1 MAGHEIGDDPSD
13 ADVAISPAAP
23 TFSFELW
30 PPRSPAAEEALQ
42 VHLGRLVAS
51 RPDFISVTYGAS
63 GSSRDGSLGV
73 LRHLLENTDVSPM
86 AHFTAVG
93 STFAD
98 ASQLLREFLDAGITS
113 FLALRGDP
121 PDGVPEEEL
130 VLGDFRS
137 ASELVQLI
145 HGVQREREPFVAH
158 EVRGFPGAKR
168 LGSGRKVTIA
178 VAAFPNGHP
187 LSRSRA
193 QDIDTL
199 LAKEAAGANL
209 AITQLFFE
217 ADDYLQLVD
226 DARAAGVT
234 MPILPGIQ
242 PVLSEKRLHRVLELS
257 GEAMPTDLLHA
268 LRESADPASVGIA
281 HAAALSHAV
290 LAGGAPGIHLYTSN
304 RSEAPLA
311 ILDDVGLLTSREI
324 PA

>member
-1 MAGHEIGDDPSD
+1 MAGHEIGDTPIESE
-13 ADVAISPAAP
+13 ATVEPARP

-42 VHLGRLVAS
+42 VHLARLVATH
-51 RPDFISVTYGAS
+51 PDFISVTYGAN
-63 GSSRDGSLGV
+63 GSSRDGSLAV
-73 LRHLLENTDVSPM
+73 LRHLIENTDVPPM

-98 ASQLLREFLDAGITS
+98 AAELLREFLDAGITR

-121 PDGVPEEEL
+121 PAGVPESEL

-145 HGVQREREPFVAH
+145 HRVHREREPFVTH
-158 EVRGFPGAKR
+158 EMRGFPGAKR
-168 LGSGRKVTIA
+168 LGSRRKVTIA

-187 LSRSRA
+187 LSRTRA

-209 AITQLFFE
+209 AITQLFFH
-217 ADDYLQLVD
+217 ADDYRRLVD

-242 PVLSEKRLHRVLELS
+242 PVLSEKQLHRVLELS
-257 GEAMPTDLLHA
+257 GEAMPTELLHA
-268 LRESADPASVGIA
+268 LRAADDPASVGIA
-281 HAAALSHAV
+281 HAAALSGEV
-290 LAGGAPGIHLYTSN
+290 LAAGAPGIHLYTSN

-311 ILDDVGLLTSREI
+311 ILGEVGLLTSREI

>member
-1 MAGHEIGDDPSD
+1 MAGHEIGDDPVPFDVPGD
-13 ADVAISPAAP
+13 ASRP

-42 VHLGRLVAS
+42 FHLARLVAAH
-51 RPDFISVTYGAS
+51 PDFISVTYGAN
-63 GSSRDGSLGV
+63 GSSREGSLAI

-93 STFAD
+93 SSFAD
-98 ASQLLREFLDAGITS
+98 ASQLVRDFLDAGITS

-121 PDGVPEEEL
+121 PAGVPEEEL

-145 HGVQREREPFVAH
+145 HGVQREREPFVTH
-158 EVRGFPGAKR
+158 EVRGFPSAKR
-168 LGSGRKVTIA
+168 LGTGRSVTIA

-187 LSRSRA
+187 LSRSRS

-217 ADDYLQLVD
+217 ADDYLQLVH

-242 PVLSEKRLHRVLELS
+242 PVLSEQRLHRVLQLS
-257 GEAMPTDLLHA
+257 GEAMPIELLRA
-268 LRESADPASVGIA
+268 LRAAEDPAAVGIA
-281 HAAALSHAV
+281 HATALSRDV

>member
-1 MAGHEIGDDPSD
+1 MAGHEIGDAPIEP
-13 ADVAISPAAP
+13 DVAREPAGP
-23 TFSFELW
+23 TFSFELF
-30 PPRSPAAEEALQ
+30 PPRSPAAEEALHA
-42 VHLGRLVAS
+42 HLARLVAS
-51 RPDFISVTYGAS
+51 RPDFISVTYGAN
-63 GSSRDGSLGV
+63 GSNRDVSLGV
-73 LRHLLENTDVSPM
+73 LRHLLENTDVPPM

-98 ASQLLREFLDAGITS
+98 ASRLVREFLDAGITS

-121 PDGVPEEEL
+121 PPGVPDEEL

-145 HGVQREREPFVAH
+145 HAVQREREPFLTQ
-158 EVRGFPGAKR
+158 EVRGFPGARR
-168 LGSGRKVTIA
+168 LRPGRSVTIA

-217 ADDYLQLVD
+217 ADDYLSLVE

-242 PVLSEKRLHRVLELS
+242 PVLNEQRLHRILELTS
-257 GEAMPTDLLHA
+257 VPMPHRLLRDIRA
-268 LRESADPASVGIA
+268 ASEPVSVGIA
-281 HAAALSHAV
+281 HAAALARAV
-290 LAGGAPGIHLYTSN
+290 LDGGAPGIHLYTSN

-324 PA
+324 SA

>member
-1 MAGHEIGDDPSD
+1 MAGHEIGDAPIEPD
-13 ADVAISPAAP
+13 AIRVPAGP
-23 TFSFELW
+23 TFSFELF
-30 PPRSPAAEEALQ
+30 PPRSPAAEVALHA
-42 VHLGRLVAS
+42 HLARLVACQ
-51 RPDFISVTYGAS
+51 PDFISVTYGAN
-63 GSSRDGSLGV
+63 GSSRDVSLGV
-73 LRHLLENTDVSPM
+73 LRHLIENTDVPPM

-98 ASQLLREFLDAGITS
+98 ASRLVREFLDAGITS

-121 PDGVPEEEL
+121 PPGVPEGDL

-145 HGVQREREPFVAH
+145 HGVQREREPFVTR

-168 LGSGRKVTIA
+168 LSPGRRVTIA

-217 ADDYLQLVD
+217 ADDYLRLVE

-242 PVLSEKRLHRVLELS
+242 PVLSEQRLHRILELTS
-257 GEAMPTDLLHA
+257 VPMPHRLLRDIRA
-268 LRESADPASVGIA
+268 AADPAPVGIA
-281 HAAALSHAV
+281 HAAELARAV
-290 LAGGAPGIHLYTSN
+290 LDGGAPGIHLYTSN

>member
-1 MAGHEIGDDPSD
+1 MAGHEIGDDPVD
-13 ADVAISPAAP
+13 LDVPPTSGAP
-23 TFSFELW
+23 TYSFELF

-42 VHLGRLVAS
+42 VHLARLVAS
-51 RPDFISVTYGAS
+51 RPDFISVTYGAN
-63 GSSRDGSLGV
+63 GSSRDVSLGV
-73 LRHLLENTDVSPM
+73 LRHLLENTTVPPM

-93 STFAD
+93 SSFAE
-98 ASQLLREFLDAGITS
+98 ASGLVREFLDAGVTR

-121 PDGVPEEEL
+121 PRGVPDDESA
-130 VLGDFRS
+130 LGDFQS

-145 HGVQREREPFVAH
+145 HGVQREREPFVTH
-158 EVRGFPGAKR
+158 DVRGFPGAKR
-168 LGSGRKVTIA
+168 IGTGRKVTIA

-187 LSRSRA
+187 LSRSRQ
-193 QDIDTL
+193 QDLDAL

-217 ADDYLQLVD
+217 ADDYLRLVD

-242 PVLSEKRLHRVLELS
+242 PVLSESRLHRILELTQVP
-257 GEAMPTDLLHA
+257 MPHQLLDE
-268 LRESADPASVGIA
+268 LRAAADPAAVGIA
-281 HAAALSHAV
+281 HAAGLARDV

>member
-1 MAGHEIGDDPSD
+1 M
-13 ADVAISPAAP
+13 
-23 TFSFELW
+23 
-30 PPRSPAAEEALQ
+30 
-42 VHLGRLVAS
+42 
-51 RPDFISVTYGAS
+51 
-63 GSSRDGSLGV
+63 
-73 LRHLLENTDVSPM
+73 
-86 AHFTAVG
+86 
-93 STFAD
+93 
-98 ASQLLREFLDAGITS
+98 
-113 FLALRGDP
+113 
-121 PDGVPEEEL
+121 
-130 VLGDFRS
+130 
-137 ASELVQLI
+137 QLI

-168 LGSGRKVTIA
+168 LGTGRKVTIA

-187 LSRSRA
+187 LSRSRS

-217 ADDYLQLVD
+217 PDDYLRLVE

-242 PVLSEKRLHRVLELS
+242 PVLSEARLHRILELTHVP
-257 GEAMPTDLLHA
+257 MPERL
-268 LRESADPASVGIA
+268 LRELRAAEHPAAVGIA
-281 HAAALSHAV
+281 HASALARDV

>member
-1 MAGHEIGDDPSD
+1 MAGHEIGDDPIDSD
-13 ADVAISPAAP
+13 VPATPGAP
-23 TFSFELW
+23 TYSFELF
-30 PPRSPAAEEALQ
+30 PPRSAAAEEALQ
-42 VHLGRLVAS
+42 AHLARLVAA
-51 RPDFISVTYGAS
+51 RPDFISVTYGAN
-63 GSSRDGSLGV
+63 GSSRDVSLGV
-73 LRHLLENTDVSPM
+73 LKHLLENTTVPPM
-86 AHFTAVG
+86 AHFTAIG
-93 STFAD
+93 SSFAE
-98 ASQLLREFLDAGITS
+98 ASQLVREFLDAGITR

-121 PDGVPEEEL
+121 PRGVPDDER
-130 VLGDFRS
+130 VLGDFRT

-145 HGVQREREPFVAH
+145 HGVQREREPFLTH

-168 LGSGRKVTIA
+168 IGTGRKVTIA

-187 LSRSRA
+187 LSRSKE
-193 QDIDTL
+193 QDMDAL

-217 ADDYLQLVD
+217 ADDYLRLVD

-242 PVLSEKRLHRVLELS
+242 PVLSEARLHRILDLTQLPVPQQLFDKLRAAPE
-257 GEAMPTDLLHA
+257 PTT
-268 LRESADPASVGIA
+268 VGIA
-281 HAAALSHAV
+281 HAAALARDV